1 MTGTIDIQ
9 AIRLPQQIGL
19 QVSCKSGAFVVAKHV
34 ESGIAVTKFHNR
46 FAQSAL
52 DEAMIELEELVNMWE
67 GM

>member
-9 AIRLPQQIGL
+9 AIKFPQQMGL
-19 QVSCKSGAFVVAKHV
+19 QVSCRSGAFVVVKHV

-52 DEAMIELEELVNMWE
+52 DEAMIELEELVDIWE